1 MENMEILKSI
11 TDKLLLILEFLN
23 EILRRKMFEVS
34 KTWKTRKAVLNINT
48 KRKYYKQYRAIFST
62 KTAQKIIFHVLEIIR
77 PDYYRTTATL
87 KFNFRLILLF
97 LCSVCL
103 QNQITLHRIHYG
115 QLLYF
120 SWNVICTNL
129 YVHSMLIGFHSE
141 LFTYNKKIL
150 PRISSF
156 SGSRIFLSEKPSNND
171 SLWSTFNNWTLC
183 FFVASHNILSNHLFS
198 TFFSSKTRCSMTVTR
213 STEKIFEDNEGN
225 FANNDL
231 INLSI
236 FFKCF
241 GCCCVTYV
249 GVFIDLR
256 IFVRVC

>member
-120 SWNVICTNL
+120 S
-129 YVHSMLIGFHSE
+129 
-141 LFTYNKKIL
+141 
-150 PRISSF
+150 
-156 SGSRIFLSEKPSNND
+156 
-171 SLWSTFNNWTLC
+171 
-183 FFVASHNILSNHLFS
+183 
-198 TFFSSKTRCSMTVTR
+198 
-213 STEKIFEDNEGN
+213 
-225 FANNDL
+225 
-231 INLSI
+231 
-236 FFKCF
+236 
-241 GCCCVTYV
+241 
-249 GVFIDLR
+249 
-256 IFVRVC
+256 